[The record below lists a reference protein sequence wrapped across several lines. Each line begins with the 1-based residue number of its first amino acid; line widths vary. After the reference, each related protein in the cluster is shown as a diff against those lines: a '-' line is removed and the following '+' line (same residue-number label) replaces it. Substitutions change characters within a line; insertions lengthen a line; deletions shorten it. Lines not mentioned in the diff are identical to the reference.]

1 MMLSLEKISL
11 KLGQGREEAD
21 ILNEISL
28 NFESGKLYVITGP
41 NGGGKT
47 SIAKVIMGI
56 YNPSSGRIF
65 YEGEDITSLNI
76 TDRGKR
82 GIRYA
87 FQNPP
92 RFKGIE
98 IERLLKLA
106 NPDINTKELRST
118 LVRIGLCPEDYLERM
133 ADNSLSGGE
142 MKRLEVASVLLSQ
155 TKVAILDEPE
165 AGVDL
170 WGFEQLLNLIIY
182 SHRQAEERTTIIISH
197 SERFLETAD
206 EIIVVAGGQIQE
218 RGRMEE
224 IRPLIDEGI
233 HCRWRKT
240 CLGEEENIAT
250 QCSR

>member
-1 MMLSLEKISL
+1 MLTLENISL
-11 KLGQGREEAD
+11 KLGQGQEEAT
-21 ILNEISL
+21 ILKEISL

-47 SIAKVIMGI
+47 SIAKIIMGI
-56 YNPSSGRIF
+56 YNPSGGKVSFNNEEITNLSITERGR
-65 YEGEDITSLNI
+65 L
-76 TDRGKR
+76 

-106 NPDINTKELRST
+106 NPNVNEMELRST
-118 LVRIGLCPEDYLERM
+118 MVRIGLCPEDYLDRM
-133 ADNSLSGGE
+133 ADNTLSGGE

-155 TKVAILDEPE
+155 TKVAVLDEPE

-170 WGFEQLLNLIIY
+170 WGFEQLLNLVIY
-182 SHRQAEERTTIIISH
+182 SHHQAQERTTIIISH
-197 SERFLETAD
+197 SERFLEAAD
-206 EIIVVAGGQIQE
+206 EIIVVAGGVIQE
-218 RGRMEE
+218 QGKMET
-224 IRPLIDEGI
+224 IRPLLEKGI
-233 HCRWRKT
+233 HCRWRKI
-240 CLGEEENIAT
+240 CLGEEANYAT

>member
-1 MMLSLEKISL
+1 MMITLEKISL
-11 KLGQGREEAD
+11 KLGQGREETE

-28 NFESGKLYVITGP
+28 RFDPGKIYVITGP

-47 SIAKVIMGI
+47 SIAKIIMGI
-56 YNPSSGRIF
+56 YQPFSGKIL
-65 YEGEDITSLNI
+65 YNGEDISGLSI
-76 TDRGKR
+76 TERGKR

-87 FQNPP
+87 FQSPP

-106 NPDINTKELRST
+106 NPDVNLKELRSIM
-118 LVRIGLCPEDYLERM
+118 VKIGLCPEDYLERI

-142 MKRLEVASVLLSQ
+142 MKRLEVASVLLSR

-170 WGFEQLLNLIIY
+170 WGFEQLLNLVIN
-182 SHRQAEERTTIIISH
+182 SHRQAEDRTTIIISH
-197 SERFLETAD
+197 SEKFLEAAD
-206 EIIVVAGGQIQE
+206 EIIVVAEGKVQKQGK
-218 RGRMEE
+218 MDA
-224 IRPLIDEGI
+224 IRPLIMEGI
-233 HCRWRKT
+233 QCRWRKI
-240 CLGEEENIAT
+240 CLGEEENYGS